1 MLHLVKTIEVEDFN
15 VQSKEG
21 NHLFIDGYVG
31 CYSDHEGCTS
41 MEHIKGMIEVS
52 VEGDKITHIYQMMN
66 NNVERILFFKAKK
79 HRGRKVHSVFLSEGM
94 RGDRK
99 KGSHPSC

>member
-41 MEHIKGMIEVS
+41 MKHIKGMIEVS
-52 VEGDKITHIYQMMN
+52 VEGDKITHILSDDLEHISSEYDG
-66 NNVERILFFKAKK
+66 VKWEDIILELEDTLRTCFRI
-79 HRGRKVHSVFLSEGM
+79 VSEQ
-94 RGDRK
+94 
-99 KGSHPSC
+99 STL

>member
-31 CYSDHEGCTS
+31 CYSDHELSRLRIS
-41 MEHIKGMIEVS
+41 MFNQK
-52 VEGDKITHIYQMMN
+52 
-66 NNVERILFFKAKK
+66 KAII
-79 HRGRKVHSVFLSEGM
+79 SLLM
-94 RGDRK
+94 AM
-99 KGSHPSC
+99 